1 MAVIQI
7 LNSEGTKVLE
17 IPSDRFTIG
26 RAPENKIILQ
36 DKQASRKHCSL
47 EPVNGGYL
55 LRDLDSRNGTG
66 IKGKRIKKAKLK
78 FGDAFVVGTTVLRI
92 FENEVPAVEIET
104 EENTPEETADALP
117 ELVDPEISENDAL
130 EALVAEP
137 VEEDEEPLVEIYE
150 PNPQELLNKARHDL
164 NNLRQA
170 GIEPGFG
177 LDEVALFDHQGK
189 PVHTASKDASASE
202 AVRTL
207 RLIFYGAF
215 RTRAT
220 DIHFDP
226 VRDGCQIRFRV
237 DGKMLPI
244 VLLPG
249 ELGRGLLS
257 VVKVLSE
264 LNIAGRQDIQD
275 GSFVVAV
282 GRRVDCRVSLTPSMY
297 GEKLVIRILDSASL
311 PTRLDKLGLPRTM
324 YQQFSNICRT
334 DAGMIIVSGPTGSGK
349 TTTLYTALRTID
361 SRSRNVVTIEDPIE
375 YHIDGITQIQADP
388 KHGRDFA
395 PILKSV
401 LRQDP
406 DVILVGEM
414 RDKETAKTALQAAMT
429 GHLVFSTLHARDTIG
444 SIYRL
449 MDLGVETYMI
459 ANAVSMC
466 LAQRLIRLLCDRC
479 KKAYRPKP
487 SQVSR
492 MKLDERAIPNFY
504 GPVGCKRCMG
514 VGFWGR
520 AAIFELLN
528 FNDKLRDALMT
539 TSTIHDIREAAGE
552 WSFQTLLES
561 GYQKVIE
568 GLTSIEEVERVATR
582 ESTT

>member
-7 LNSEGTKVLE
+7 LNEEGSKVLD
-17 IPSDRFTIG
+17 IPQERFTIG
-26 RAPENKIILQ
+26 RAAENKVVLQ

-47 EPVNGGYL
+47 EPVNGGFL
-55 LRDLDSRNGTG
+55 LRDLGSRNGTG
-66 IKGKRIKKAKLK
+66 IKGKRIKEAKLG

-92 FENEVPAVEIET
+92 LEQEVPEVEIET
-104 EENTPEETADALP
+104 DDAASEETQADPAL
-117 ELVDPEISENDAL
+117 EIVDPEVSEGEAL

-137 VEEDEEPLVEIYE
+137 VEEDEEPLVENYE
-150 PNPQELLNKARHDL
+150 PSPEDLLNKARQDL

-170 GIEPGFG
+170 GVEPGFG
-177 LDEVALFDHQGK
+177 LDQVALFDHQGK
-189 PVHTASKDASASE
+189 PVHTASKDANASE

-226 VRDGCQIRFRV
+226 VREGCQIRFRV

-249 ELGRGLLS
+249 DLGRGLLS

-264 LNIAGRQDIQD
+264 LNIAGRKDIQD

-297 GEKLVIRILDSASL
+297 GEKLVIRILDSATL

-324 YQQFSNICRT
+324 YKQFSNICRT

-375 YHIDGITQIQADP
+375 YHIDGITQIQVDP

-395 PILKSV
+395 PILRSV

-414 RDKETAKTALQAAMT
+414 RDKDTAKTALQAAMT

-449 MDLGVETYMI
+449 MDLGIETYMI

-479 KKAYRPKP
+479 KKAYKPKP
-487 SQVSR
+487 SQASR
-492 MKLDERAIPNFY
+492 IKLDDRSMPTFY
-504 GPVGCKRCMG
+504 APVGCKKCMG

-520 AAIFELLN
+520 AAIFELLS
-528 FNDKLRDALMT
+528 FTDKLRDVLMT
-539 TSTIHDIREAAGE
+539 TSTIQDIREAAGE

-561 GYQKVIE
+561 GYQKVTE

-582 ESTT
+582 ESS